1 MFSAEGFIPVI
12 SFNLF
17 SKSLFKSTVD
27 FFIELLYS
35 VLLGKLVINSATC
48 SFVNL
53 ILFSSINPSSKLFPS
68 LLTHVLVKFLP
79 NSEGL
84 LPITFI
90 IDVGVNFCFNVNIEG
105 NPDCKASFNCEACS
119 VFILSTARMAKAIS

>member
-1 MFSAEGFIPVI
+1 MSDLGSAFSGFGVFLCSGGTIGFCSDNFSASNTALLSASLIPSSVISDISWMFSAEGFIPVI

-48 SFVNL
+48 SFVNW
-53 ILFSSINPSSKLFPS
+53 IYKRPGGWIYN
-68 LLTHVLVKFLP
+68 
-79 NSEGL
+79 
-84 LPITFI
+84 
-90 IDVGVNFCFNVNIEG
+90 
-105 NPDCKASFNCEACS
+105 
-119 VFILSTARMAKAIS
+119 